1 MFAKHDAEHFERSN
15 EKMYE
20 GDQEAIS
27 AVADLIHNS
36 RSLVAFTGAGI
47 STESGIPDF
56 RSPGGLWERYD
67 PDEFTYQKFL
77 SSEKSRRLMWQLA
90 KEFTPVL
97 ENAQPNPAHIALAQ
111 LEKIKKLVCVITQN
125 VDYLHQ
131 KAGNSE
137 DKVIELHGTMR
148 YIKCLKCGQRYTA
161 QEIQAVLEEGI
172 EIPECRHCDGI
183 LKHEAIAFGEAM
195 PAQAMLKAE
204 HASRNCDLFM
214 VIGSSLVV
222 YPAASMPIM
231 AKRNRAKLVIV
242 NRDPT
247 DQDPFADYII
257 RGSAGEV
264 MAAIMERLN
273 QISGTS

>member
-1 MFAKHDAEHFERSN
+1 MGQQQQETIESVAELIAGSN
-15 EKMYE
+15 T
-20 GDQEAIS
+20 
-27 AVADLIHNS
+27 V
-36 RSLVAFTGAGI
+36 VVFTGAGI

-77 SSEKSRRLMWQLA
+77 TSEKARCLMWQLA

-97 ENAQPNPAHIALAQ
+97 ENAQPNPAHQAIAR
-111 LEKIKKLVCVITQN
+111 LEEMNKLLCIITQN

-137 DKVIELHGTMR
+137 NRVIELHGTMR

-161 QEIQAVLEEGI
+161 QEIQEVLEDGV

-183 LKHEAIAFGEAM
+183 LKHEAIAFGESM
-195 PAQAMLKAE
+195 PVKAMLKAE
-204 HASRNCDLFM
+204 HASKNCDVFL

-222 YPAASMPIM
+222 YPAASMPII
-231 AKRNRAKLVIV
+231 AKRSGAKLVIV
-242 NRDPT
+242 NREPT
-247 DQDPFADYII
+247 DQDHFADFIL
-257 RGSAGEV
+257 RGSAGEALSAV
-264 MAAIMERLN
+264 MKVVEGQQGQA
-273 QISGTS
+273 